1 MGEGRGMENWNP
13 VGWTFLIGGFLIGVV
28 FGWLEVGNKLWLV
41 SYATI
46 LSGLAILVS
55 NLIRT
60 LWRAIRSRND

>member
-1 MGEGRGMENWNP
+1 MENWNP

-60 LWRAIRSRND
+60 LWRAVRGRNE